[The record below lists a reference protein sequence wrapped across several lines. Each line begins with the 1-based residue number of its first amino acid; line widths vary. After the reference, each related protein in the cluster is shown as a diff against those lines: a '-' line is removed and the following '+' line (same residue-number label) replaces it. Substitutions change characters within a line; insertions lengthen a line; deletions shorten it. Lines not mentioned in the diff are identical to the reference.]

1 MYQKLSQNPVEPR
14 DRPRKRKR
22 RSCVLAGRGGAA
34 EEEHGPGALWGLVV
48 EPGAGAGTMTQS
60 PMTPLQ
66 DH

>member
-1 MYQKLSQNPVEPR
+1 MYQKLLQNPGKPR
-14 DRPRKRKR
+14 DRPRKREQG
-22 RSCVLAGRGGAA
+22 SCVLAGSGGAA
-34 EEEHGPGALWGLVV
+34 EEEHRPGAVWGLVV